1 MLEMQEKARKTEE
14 LLELMERE
22 RIEEEELFVVRNEEL
37 QNLRKQEVLSTYY
50 SLLKFICIEWRVQA
64 ERTTFTIKSK
74 IYKRPVNINIY
85 FTLAVYFV

>member
-50 SLLKFICIEWRVQA
+50 SPSKFICMKWRV
-64 ERTTFTIKSK
+64 
-74 IYKRPVNINIY
+74 
-85 FTLAVYFV
+85 

>member
-14 LLELMERE
+14 LLELMEHE

-50 SLLKFICIEWRVQA
+50 SLSKFICIKWR
-64 ERTTFTIKSK
+64 
-74 IYKRPVNINIY
+74 
-85 FTLAVYFV
+85 L

>member
-37 QNLRKQEVLSTYY
+37 QNLRKQEVLSTYTYY
-50 SLLKFICIEWRVQA
+50 SPSKFICMKWRV
-64 ERTTFTIKSK
+64 
-74 IYKRPVNINIY
+74 
-85 FTLAVYFV
+85 